1 MAKKSKKLS
10 KAAARERAQEPA
22 RMKRLVKERADLAMA
37 VYRLSEETLYAS
49 LDLWP
54 SEQTSDAVDG
64 GREVN
69 VAGVRRLVELTSE
82 YGRAVKRMH
91 DHGADLASIAAV
103 VQGDIGED
111 IEVEEILCVLLFS
124 GYDDC

>member
-1 MAKKSKKLS
+1 
-10 KAAARERAQEPA
+10 
-22 RMKRLVKERADLAMA
+22 MKRLVKERADLAMA
-37 VYRLSEETLYAS
+37 VYRLSEETLYAN
-49 LDLWP
+49 LDLWQ
-54 SEQTSDAVDG
+54 SEQTPEAVDG
-64 GREVN
+64 GREVD

-103 VQGDIGED
+103 VQEDLGEE
-111 IEVEEILCVLLFS
+111 IEMEEILCFLLFS